1 MLQAENLTVAFG
13 NNEVLKGI
21 SFHLNSGEI
30 LGIVGESG
38 SGKSISALC
47 VMGLLPLN
55 AKVTNGSVVFSKS
68 KDCSVDLANLPHEEH
83 RQLRGKDIAMIFQE
97 PHTSLNPSMRC
108 GKQLLEAVE
117 LNSGLK
123 GKAAENRCM
132 ELLSEMQLP
141 DPGKIYK
148 SYPHQLS
155 GGQKQRVMIAI
166 ALAGNPKLLIADE
179 PTTALDVTVQKSILA
194 LLKEIRRRYSM
205 GIIFISHDLSVVEE
219 VADSVIV
226 MKHGEIVERG
236 IAEEVFNKPNH
247 PYTKSLIDFRK
258 KLNSP
263 NRQNEQEHSSP
274 QIFSVTDLEVE
285 YGKYSWLFKKLS
297 NKFVAVNKVSFSLLE
312 GETLGLVG
320 ESGSGKSTIGRSILK
335 LIKKQAGNIA
345 YNGKS
350 IDVFTGGELRN
361 FRREVQLIFQDPY
374 SSLNPRLTVGR
385 ALMEPML
392 YHGIVQKTQ
401 EAKQIVLDLLDRVK
415 LPGSSFYRYPHEFSG
430 GQRQRIVIARAL
442 TLQPQVLICDEI
454 ISALDVATQA
464 QILDLLNE
472 LKKEFNLTY
481 LFISHDLGVV
491 RHTCNRVIVLQHG
504 NIVELGLV
512 NVIFDR
518 PQSLYTKNL
527 IESVPGLNR

>member
-1 MLQAENLTVAFG
+1 
-13 NNEVLKGI
+13 
-21 SFHLNSGEI
+21 
-30 LGIVGESG
+30 
-38 SGKSISALC
+38 
-47 VMGLLPLN
+47 
-55 AKVTNGSVVFSKS
+55 
-68 KDCSVDLANLPHEEH
+68 
-83 RQLRGKDIAMIFQE
+83 
-97 PHTSLNPSMRC
+97 
-108 GKQLLEAVE
+108 
-117 LNSGLK
+117 
-123 GKAAENRCM
+123 
-132 ELLSEMQLP
+132 
-141 DPGKIYK
+141 
-148 SYPHQLS
+148 
-155 GGQKQRVMIAI
+155 
-166 ALAGNPKLLIADE
+166 
-179 PTTALDVTVQKSILA
+179 
-194 LLKEIRRRYSM
+194 M

-504 NIVELGLV
+504 NIVELGPV